1 MGETLLVHSSLSA
14 LGWVVSGA
22 VAVIQALQDVLT
34 PTRNMGRIP
43 ELFRTWPWVRRSNHP
58 HSSFAAWGQHA
69 EFVTVNHTLTFSL
82 GEASPLARVYDLD
95 GRLLPGTENNTSL
108 HLAEVRAGRR
118 ATVAFSG
125 SVLIAGQRQWVTF
138 EELDSDDST
147 FPPIKA
153 VFEASGAVTA
163 GQVDFAV
170 RFWQAL

>member
-1 MGETLLVHSSLSA
+1 MSR
-14 LGWVVSGA
+14 
-22 VAVIQALQDVLT
+22 
-34 PTRNMGRIP
+34 P
-43 ELFRTWPWVRRSNHP
+43 
-58 HSSFAAWGQHA
+58 
-69 EFVTVNHTLTFSL
+69 NHTLTFSL

-138 EELDSDDST
+138 EELDSGDSA

-170 RFWQAL
+170 RFWQAP